1 MPFPTLSRTRFLTGS
16 CIFCNHSYLLEK
28 PRIVEHLK
36 GERNYHVFY
45 MVCKGKDVIDES
57 TKLAKWEDFKICK
70 QARHARSLC
79 SSACANAY
87 ADVHGAEYPA

>member
-1 MPFPTLSRTRFLTGS
+1 M
-16 CIFCNHSYLLEK
+16 
-28 PRIVEHLK
+28 EHLK

-70 QARHARSLC
+70 QARHARSPRAQMVLWRVGVL
-79 SSACANAY
+79 SVG
-87 ADVHGAEYPA
+87 VHTLPAARVEVAWLREALRAFTGCVFLV